1 MIGALA
7 QKSWITYYKDKDLSI
22 AFDDVVRV
30 EDVIVEP
37 YLGKKERKALL
48 KKPYRLSNGVWT
60 RVEYKDEIPY
70 TFFIPTGYRWNG
82 ANVPFGLYHLVGA
95 PSDPRFKVASM
106 VHDFLCENKFVIDGN
121 RYLSS
126 RIFKGL
132 LKEAGVGGFKRFLM
146 FHAVDNYQ
154 KFCGWNKRKY

>member
-22 AFDDVVRV
+22 AFDDIVRV

-70 TFFIPTGYRWNG
+70 TF
-82 ANVPFGLYHLVGA
+82 
-95 PSDPRFKVASM
+95 
-106 VHDFLCENKFVIDGN
+106 
-121 RYLSS
+121 SS
-126 RIFKGL
+126 RRDTDGM
-132 LKEAGVGGFKRFLM
+132 ARM
-146 FHAVDNYQ
+146 FRLVCIIWWEHHRIQDL
-154 KFCGWNKRKY
+154 R